1 MQSFIFADYP
11 LIPLMIKSPSV
22 ETTPKTADWVAE
34 LEKIPA
40 SLVGPDGDGCRWG
53 SISGLSEYKQLKA
66 FISNLLTQA
75 VEDNEID
82 FTKRMEQVARGV
94 RQEVIEEIVNK
105 VTSLIKEPGDDA
117 IIMPEKGCHIK
128 VADGVFE
135 QLMKELGIEP
145 PEDVPTELTKW
156 QCPGCGLNA
165 RMGIKGNPEIIH
177 HPCSIEKGEPV
188 FFVRADTL
196 AQGLLGVTQGL

>member
-22 ETTPKTADWVAE
+22 KTPPKTADWVAE

-117 IIMPEKGCHIK
+117 IILDNYTDGSNSRVSVDVHMILSYISELKREVRNKG
-128 VADGVFE
+128 
-135 QLMKELGIEP
+135 
-145 PEDVPTELTKW
+145 T
-156 QCPGCGLNA
+156 
-165 RMGIKGNPEIIH
+165 
-177 HPCSIEKGEPV
+177 
-188 FFVRADTL
+188 
-196 AQGLLGVTQGL
+196 

>member
-82 FTKRMEQVARGV
+82 FTKRMEQMARDV
-94 RQEVIEEIVNK
+94 RQELVGEIR
-105 VTSLIKEPGDDA
+105 KEIGF
-117 IIMPEKGCHIK
+117 IR
-128 VADGVFE
+128 
-135 QLMKELGIEP
+135 LGIDACK
-145 PEDVPTELTKW
+145 EDADKLSGNELHYVFGKS
-156 QCPGCGLNA
+156 QAL
-165 RMGIKGNPEIIH
+165 K
-177 HPCSIEKGEPV
+177 IEKQ
-188 FFVRADTL
+188 RLDD
-196 AQGLLGVTQGL
+196 LLQKLSTEKVYK